1 MSALPTTGELFA
13 TNQVSP
19 ETERCYKYQLRS
31 FAKWMADSRGVHD
44 MEDVTT
50 ADLLAYRQSLQH
62 LEGSSQKLYLAAIK
76 SFFEWALESGII
88 EKNPAAFLKL
98 PKSVSNKAPVFLTLD
113 ETRLLL
119 NTAKLP
125 GYVVPCNSLGARI

>member
-1 MSALPTTGELFA
+1 MNALPITGELFA

-19 ETERCYKYQLRS
+19 ETERCCKYQLRS
-31 FAKWMADSRGVHD
+31 FAKWVADSRDVHD

-62 LEGSSQKLYLAAIK
+62 LAGSSQKRYLAAIK
-76 SFFEWALESGII
+76 SFFEWALDAGII

-119 NTAKLP
+119 NGAKLP
-125 GYVVPCNSLGARI
+125 GYVCPCN

>member
-19 ETERCYKYQLRS
+19 ETERGYRYQLRN
-31 FAKWMADSRGVHD
+31 FAQWMADSRDVHD

-62 LEGSSQKLYLAAIK
+62 LAGSSQKRYLAAIK
-76 SFFEWALESGII
+76 SFFEWASDRVEPRSI
-88 EKNPAAFLKL
+88 A
-98 PKSVSNKAPVFLTLD
+98 
-113 ETRLLL
+113 ET
-119 NTAKLP
+119 A
-125 GYVVPCNSLGARI
+125 

>member
-1 MSALPTTGELFA
+1 MQMNTL
-13 TNQVSP
+13 
-19 ETERCYKYQLRS
+19 
-31 FAKWMADSRGVHD
+31 
-44 MEDVTT
+44 
-50 ADLLAYRQSLQH
+50 ADLPAYRQSLEH
-62 LEGSSQKLYLAAIK
+62 LAGASQKRYLAGIK

-88 EKNPAAFLKL
+88 ERNPAAFLKL

-125 GYVVPCNSLGARI
+125 GYVVRCNSLGAWI